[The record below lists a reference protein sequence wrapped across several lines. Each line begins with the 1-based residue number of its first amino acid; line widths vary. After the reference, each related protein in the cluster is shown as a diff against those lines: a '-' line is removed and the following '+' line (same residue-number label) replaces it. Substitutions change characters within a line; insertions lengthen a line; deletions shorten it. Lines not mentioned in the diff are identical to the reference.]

1 MATLKEIA
9 SAAYKAD
16 KAGNTEDAKK
26 LTNLYFRQL
35 EKQKK
40 QPRTTYQRF
49 QNAETQGLEG
59 VDAFIRTKANLAPGG
74 STAFGPVQMTG
85 TLVQDMKNKN
95 VIPKE
100 LMDYTDR
107 FLEQAKKF
115 NKYGNNKDKNIE
127 GYDSKYDYG
136 GSGDLTSEKDM
147 KDYKSLADVIIKH
160 HEDKANGDELKL
172 INSWRF
178 GPNSNKSVETDDK
191 DYLDR
196 YRENGYD

>member
-40 QPRTTYQRF
+40 QPRTTYQKF

-115 NKYGNNKDKNIE
+115 NKYGNNKDKNYE
-127 GYDSKYDYG
+127 
-136 GSGDLTSEKDM
+136 
-147 KDYKSLADVIIKH
+147 
-160 HEDKANGDELKL
+160 
-172 INSWRF
+172 
-178 GPNSNKSVETDDK
+178 
-191 DYLDR
+191 
-196 YRENGYD
+196 